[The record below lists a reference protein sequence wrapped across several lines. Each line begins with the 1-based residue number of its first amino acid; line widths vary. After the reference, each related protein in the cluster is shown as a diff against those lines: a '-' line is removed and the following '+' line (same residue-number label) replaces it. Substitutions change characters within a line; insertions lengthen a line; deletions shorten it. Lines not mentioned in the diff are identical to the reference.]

1 MVSQSCYNQELMTG
15 CCNSFGF
22 GFITLNPMRALKL
35 NQRAIS
41 LGKGLLVQIAKQ
53 LNDPLDRLF
62 TP

>member
-1 MVSQSCYNQELMTG
+1 
-15 CCNSFGF
+15 
-22 GFITLNPMRALKL
+22 MRALKL